1 VNQNITAE
9 EMLKQPSC
17 VGTVDNV
24 SCYPY
29 ATTTH
34 TNTDTVLLIGG
45 FITLIAVAIVIY
57 RIKFGGK

>member
-1 VNQNITAE
+1 MNQNITAE

-29 ATTTH
+29 ATNTH

-45 FITLIAVAIVIY
+45 FITLIVVAIIAY
-57 RIKFGGK
+57 KLKFGGK